1 MYYAA
6 KLDLNPDTDCY
17 LVSFRDVPEAL
28 TQGYSMDE
36 AKSQAV
42 DALIDALDFYFED
55 QRPVPIPSEPL
66 DGEVV
71 IELPLSVWS
80 KVLLLNTMLEQN
92 VSQSQLGK
100 LLDKPRQEISRMT
113 NLSHTTKIDSIA
125 EALKAL
131 GKNLQLVI

>member
-6 KLDLNPDTDCY
+6 KFDLNPDTGCY
-17 LVSFRDVPEAL
+17 VVSFRDIPEAL

-55 QRPVPIPSEPL
+55 ERPVPMPTEAL
-66 DGEVV
+66 RDEVV

-80 KVLLLNTMLEQN
+80 KVLLLNTMLEQR
-92 VSQSQLGK
+92 VSQAELGK
-100 LLDKPRQEISRMT
+100 MLGKPRQEINRMT
-113 NLSHTTKIDSIA
+113 NLRHATKIDSIV

-131 GKNLQLVI
+131 GKNPQFLI

>member
-6 KLDLNPDTDCY
+6 KLDLNPDTGCY
-17 LVSFRDVPEAL
+17 IVSFRDVPEAL

-55 QRPVPIPSEPL
+55 QRPVPMPSEPL
-66 DGEVV
+66 DDEVV

-100 LLDKPRQEISRMT
+100 MLNKPRQEINRMT
-113 NLSHTTKIDSIA
+113 NLSHATKIDSIA

>member
-6 KLDLNPDTDCY
+6 KFDLNPDTGCY
-17 LVSFRDVPEAL
+17 VVSFRDVPEAL

-55 QRPVPIPSEPL
+55 ERPVPMPSEPL

-100 LLDKPRQEISRMT
+100 MLDKPRQEINRMT
-113 NLSHTTKIDSIA
+113 NLSHATKIDSVV

-131 GKNLQLVI
+131 GKNPQFVI